1 MAGKTRNSKDFERAE
16 RKRNALELRLAGASY
31 RDIAQALNCSV
42 GTATNDC
49 KEALAEIPMQQADEM
64 RTVELSRLDRLQRAV
79 WPKAVKGDLQA
90 VDRAIKI
97 IDRRAKLFGLDA
109 PQQVQITANDIDLDA
124 AVDKM
129 LRVAEMA
136 LEQEKT
142 NRPEDGGQVD
152 DLDDFDLDDM
162 SLGAE
167 DVDES

>member
-1 MAGKTRNSKDFERAE
+1 MSRKQTQRDYDRAE
-16 RKRNALELRLAGASY
+16 RKKNALELRLAGASY
-31 RDIAQALNCSV
+31 RDIAQALEVSPA
-42 GTATNDC
+42 TALQDC
-49 KEALAEIPMQQADEM
+49 KEALADIPAQQADEM

-79 WPKAVKGDLQA
+79 WPRAVKGDLQA

-136 LEQEKT
+136 LEKEKS
-142 NRPEDGGQVD
+142 NHLVD
-152 DLDDFDLDDM
+152 DGQDDFDLEDM

>member
-1 MAGKTRNSKDFERAE
+1 MSRKQTQRDYERAE

-31 RDIAQALNCSV
+31 RDIAQALEVSPA
-42 GTATNDC
+42 TALQDC
-49 KEALAEIPMQQADEM
+49 KEALADIPAQQADEM

-79 WPKAVKGDLQA
+79 WPRAVKGDLQA

-136 LEQEKT
+136 LEKEKS
-142 NRPEDGGQVD
+142 NHLVD
-152 DLDDFDLDDM
+152 DGQDDFDLEDM

-167 DVDES
+167 DVDEG

>member
-1 MAGKTRNSKDFERAE
+1 MAGRNSNSKEYDRAE

-31 RDIAQALNCSV
+31 RDIAQALGISPA
-42 GTATNDC
+42 TAMQDC
-49 KEALAEIPMQQADEM
+49 KEALADIPMQQADEM

-136 LEQEKT
+136 LEKEKS
-142 NRPEDGGQVD
+142 NHLAEDGQ
-152 DLDDFDLDDM
+152 DDFDLDDM

>member
-1 MAGKTRNSKDFERAE
+1 MSRKQTQREYDRAE

-31 RDIAQALNCSV
+31 RDIAQALEVSPA
-42 GTATNDC
+42 TALQDC
-49 KEALAEIPMQQADEM
+49 KEALADIPAQQADEM

-79 WPKAVKGDLQA
+79 WPRAIKGDLQA

-136 LEQEKT
+136 LEKEKS
-142 NRPEDGGQVD
+142 NHLVD
-152 DLDDFDLDDM
+152 DGQDDFDLEDM

>member
-1 MAGKTRNSKDFERAE
+1 MAGRNNNRKEYERAE
-16 RKRNALELRLAGASY
+16 RKKNALELRLAGASY

-79 WPKAVKGDLQA
+79 WPSAVKGNLEA

-109 PQQVQITANDIDLDA
+109 PQQVQITANDVDLDA

-136 LEQEKT
+136 LEKE
-142 NRPEDGGQVD
+142 NAAESFD
-152 DLDDFDLDDM
+152 DVDDFDLDNLE
-162 SLGAE
+162 LGAE
-167 DVDES
+167 DADEG

>member
-1 MAGKTRNSKDFERAE
+1 MSRKQTQREYDRAE
-16 RKRNALELRLAGASY
+16 RKKNALELRLAGASY
-31 RDIAQALNCSV
+31 RDIAQALEVSPA
-42 GTATNDC
+42 TALQDC
-49 KEALAEIPMQQADEM
+49 KEALADIPAQQADEM

-79 WPKAVKGDLQA
+79 WPRAIKGDLQA

-136 LEQEKT
+136 LEKEKS
-142 NRPEDGGQVD
+142 NHLVEDGQ
-152 DLDDFDLDDM
+152 DDFDLEDM

>member
-1 MAGKTRNSKDFERAE
+1 MSRKQTQRDYDRAE

-31 RDIAQALNCSV
+31 RDIADALQVSPA
-42 GTATNDC
+42 TALQDC
-49 KEALAEIPMQQADEM
+49 KEALADIPAQQADEM

-79 WPKAVKGDLQA
+79 WPRAIKGDLQA

-136 LEQEKT
+136 LEKEKS
-142 NRPEDGGQVD
+142 NHLVD
-152 DLDDFDLDDM
+152 DGQDDFDLEDM

>member
-1 MAGKTRNSKDFERAE
+1 MSRKQTQREYDRAE

-31 RDIAQALNCSV
+31 RDIAQALEVSPA
-42 GTATNDC
+42 TALQDC
-49 KEALAEIPMQQADEM
+49 KEALADIPAQQADEM

-79 WPKAVKGDLQA
+79 WPRAIKGDLQA

-136 LEQEKT
+136 LEKEKS
-142 NRPEDGGQVD
+142 NHLVD
-152 DLDDFDLDDM
+152 DGQDDFDLEDM
-162 SLGAE
+162 TLGAE
-167 DVDES
+167 DVDEG

>member
-1 MAGKTRNSKDFERAE
+1 MSRKQTQRDYDRAE
-16 RKRNALELRLAGASY
+16 RKKNALELRLAGASY
-31 RDIAQALNCSV
+31 RDIAQALEVSPA
-42 GTATNDC
+42 TALQDC
-49 KEALAEIPMQQADEM
+49 KEALADIPAQQADEM

-79 WPKAVKGDLQA
+79 WPRAIKGDLQA

-136 LEQEKT
+136 LEKEKS
-142 NRPEDGGQVD
+142 NRPVD
-152 DLDDFDLDDM
+152 DAVDDFDLEDM

-167 DVDES
+167 DVDEG

>member
-1 MAGKTRNSKDFERAE
+1 MSRKQTQRDYDRAE

-31 RDIAQALNCSV
+31 RDIADALQVSPA
-42 GTATNDC
+42 TALQDC
-49 KEALAEIPMQQADEM
+49 KEALADIPAQQADEM

-79 WPKAVKGDLQA
+79 WPRAIKGDLQA

-136 LEQEKT
+136 LENEKS
-142 NRPEDGGQVD
+142 NHLVD
-152 DLDDFDLDDM
+152 DGQDDFDLEDM

>member
-1 MAGKTRNSKDFERAE
+1 MAGRNSNSKEYDRAE

-31 RDIAQALNCSV
+31 RDIAQALDVSPA
-42 GTATNDC
+42 TAMQDC
-49 KEALAEIPMQQADEM
+49 KEALADIPMQQADEM

-136 LEQEKT
+136 LEKEKS
-142 NRPEDGGQVD
+142 NHSVD
-152 DLDDFDLDDM
+152 DGQDDFDLEDM
-162 SLGAE
+162 SLGSE

>member
-1 MAGKTRNSKDFERAE
+1 MSRKQTQREYDRAE

-31 RDIAQALNCSV
+31 RDIAQALEVSPA
-42 GTATNDC
+42 TALQDC
-49 KEALAEIPMQQADEM
+49 KEALADIPAQQADEM

-79 WPKAVKGDLQA
+79 WPRAVKGDLQA

-136 LEQEKT
+136 LEKEKS
-142 NRPEDGGQVD
+142 NHLVD
-152 DLDDFDLDDM
+152 DGQDDFDLEDM
-162 SLGAE
+162 SLGSE
-167 DVDES
+167 DVDEG

>member
-1 MAGKTRNSKDFERAE
+1 MSRKQTQRDYERAE

-31 RDIAQALNCSV
+31 RDIAQALEVSPA
-42 GTATNDC
+42 TALQDC
-49 KEALAEIPMQQADEM
+49 KEALADIPAQQADEM

-79 WPKAVKGDLQA
+79 WPRAVKGDLQA

-136 LEQEKT
+136 LEKEKS
-142 NRPEDGGQVD
+142 NHLVD
-152 DLDDFDLDDM
+152 DGQDDFDLEDM

>member
-1 MAGKTRNSKDFERAE
+1 MSRKQTQREYDRAE
-16 RKRNALELRLAGASY
+16 RKKNALELRLAGASY
-31 RDIAQALNCSV
+31 RDIAQALEVSPA
-42 GTATNDC
+42 TALQDC
-49 KEALAEIPMQQADEM
+49 KEALADIPAQQADEM

-79 WPKAVKGDLQA
+79 WPRAIKGDLQA

-136 LEQEKT
+136 LEKEKS
-142 NRPEDGGQVD
+142 NRPVD
-152 DLDDFDLDDM
+152 DAVDDFDLEDM

>member
-1 MAGKTRNSKDFERAE
+1 MSRKQTQREYDRAE
-16 RKRNALELRLAGASY
+16 RKKNALELRLAGASY
-31 RDIAQALNCSV
+31 RDIAQALEVSPA
-42 GTATNDC
+42 TALQDC
-49 KEALAEIPMQQADEM
+49 KEALADIPAQQADEM

-79 WPKAVKGDLQA
+79 WPRAIKGDLQA

-136 LEQEKT
+136 LEKEKS
-142 NRPEDGGQVD
+142 NHLVD
-152 DLDDFDLDDM
+152 DGQDDFDLEDM

-167 DVDES
+167 DVDEG